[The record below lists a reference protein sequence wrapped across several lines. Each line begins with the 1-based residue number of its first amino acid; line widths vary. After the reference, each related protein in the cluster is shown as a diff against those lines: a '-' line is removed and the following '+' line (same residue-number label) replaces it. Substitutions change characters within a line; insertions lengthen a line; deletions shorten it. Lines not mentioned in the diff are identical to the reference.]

1 VARSLENWES
11 WIERQIREAQERGEF
26 DDLPGRGKPL
36 RSIDRPHDP
45 DWWLKGMIERE
56 GLDMSAALP
65 PGLRLRRE
73 LEQLQEQLTEL
84 RSEQA
89 VREVVGDLNRRIL
102 EHRRRTTGG
111 PPIVVQTVDVE
122 RIVAAWHAAGA
133 RPAERRHQA
142 SPAPDD
148 AELPDRRP

>member
-1 VARSLENWES
+1 MARSLENWES

-26 DDLPGRGKPL
+26 NDLPGRGKPL

-73 LEQLQEQLTEL
+73 VEQLHEQLAEL

-89 VREVVGDLNRRIL
+89 VREVAGDLNRRIL

-111 PPIVVQTVDVE
+111 PSTVVHTVDVE
-122 RIVAAWHAAGA
+122 QVVAAWHAAGG
-133 RPAERRHQA
+133 RRAERRHGA
-142 SPAPDD
+142 SPGSGDAAPHQ
-148 AELPDRRP
+148 RP